1 MEKKTVLSGHFKDIT
16 VADLEGEILHLPKG
30 INLILKDNNLTITLI
45 ITNIQP
51 LTKAVGSY
59 TITLKEP

>member
-1 MEKKTVLSGHFKDIT
+1 MERKTVLSGHFRDVT
-16 VADLEGEILHLPKG
+16 VANLEGEILDLPNG
-30 INLILKDNNLTITLI
+30 INLILKDNNLTITI
-45 ITNIQP
+45 ILTNIKP